1 MKAQFT
7 VYFQIVYKIPII
19 DEPIRFIFK
28 QYFFLIIFQFN
39 QLEEL
44 VRKVKVAIVW
54 IWFFILLG
62 FDLGSIIFFPE
73 KEKHS

>member
-7 VYFQIVYKIPII
+7 AYFQIVYKTPII

-39 QLEEL
+39 QLEEFI
-44 VRKVKVAIVW
+44 RKVKVATTR
-54 IWFFILLG
+54 IWFFCFIQ
-62 FDLGSIIFFPE
+62 F
-73 KEKHS
+73 